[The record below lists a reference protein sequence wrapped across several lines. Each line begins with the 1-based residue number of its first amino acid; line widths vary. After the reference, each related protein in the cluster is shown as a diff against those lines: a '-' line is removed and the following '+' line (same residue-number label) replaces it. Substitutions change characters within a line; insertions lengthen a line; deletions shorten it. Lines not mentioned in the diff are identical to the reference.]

1 MTGAMSRRKGA
12 SAELEFC
19 RLLHAHGW
27 PHAGRTSDGR
37 AQAERGDIA
46 RGPAGVHLEL
56 KRRERLEIV
65 RWCQD
70 TELAAASTDVPV
82 VAFRPSHQPWRMVML
97 AEDLLPILKLRE
109 SA

>member
-19 RLLHAHGW
+19 RVLAAHGW
-27 PHAGRTSDGR
+27 PNAGRTSDGR
-37 AQAERGDIA
+37 TQTGRGDIA
-46 RGPAGVHLEL
+46 HGPEGFHIEV

-70 TELAAASTDVPV
+70 TELDATPTDTPV
-82 VAFRPSHQPWRMVML
+82 VAFRSNHQPWRMVML
-97 AEDLLPILKLRE
+97 ADDLLPIIKLRE